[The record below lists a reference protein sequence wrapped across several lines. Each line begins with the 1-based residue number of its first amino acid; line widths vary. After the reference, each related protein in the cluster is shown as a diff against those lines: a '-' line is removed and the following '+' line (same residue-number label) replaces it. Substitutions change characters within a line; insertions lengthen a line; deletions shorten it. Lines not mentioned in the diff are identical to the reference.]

1 MNQLKY
7 RVLKE
12 TFGYDSFRPGQEQL
26 IDSILAGRDVLG
38 VMPTGAGKSICYQ
51 LPAILLSGVTL
62 VISPLI
68 SLMRDQVM
76 ALRQYGIS
84 AAYINSTLSA
94 QEYHMVMNDAAR
106 GRIRLLYAA
115 PERLEHPEFLAL
127 LQSLPLALLCVDEA
141 HCISQWGHDFRPSYL
156 RIASVIASLPRR
168 PVIAA
173 FTATATKR
181 VREDIVSALRLNHP
195 ERVVNSF
202 DRPNLFFEIR
212 HPKDKINALM
222 AFLRTQEGK
231 SGIVYCS
238 TRKNV
243 QSVTEELQAH
253 GFSAVRYHAGLPPAE
268 RRAAQ
273 NAFSCDEAPII
284 VATNAF
290 GMGINKSNV
299 SFVVHYNMPRDMES
313 YYQEAGR
320 AGRDGSPAHCLLL
333 YQASD
338 VSTHRFLIDQPPE
351 NEEIDPKLWLQLRAK
366 NHERLEQMVSY
377 CYTADCLR
385 GYVLRYFGES
395 APDFCGNCSSCAA
408 GSEQKDITIDAQK
421 ILSCV
426 YRMRQNYGESLVI
439 SVLRGAKAQ
448 RIFDL
453 HFEQL
458 STYGIMKEYSARE
471 LTTMIAYLKQQGY
484 LAATAGEYPVLRLTG
499 RSREILFEKKSL
511 SMRVRRK
518 EPEIVRFREAAQS
531 VDPGLFQK
539 LQALRAQIARRK
551 SVPAFVIFSNAT
563 LEDMCRRHPHSMEEM
578 REVSGIGSAKL
589 DAYGQQF
596 LEEIRKYEQQ

>member
-26 IDSILAGRDVLG
+26 IDSILSGRDVLG

-68 SLMRDQVM
+68 SLMRDQVV

-84 AAYINSTLSA
+84 AAYINSTLTM
-94 QEYHMVMNDAAR
+94 QEYHQTMNDAAR

-115 PERLEHPEFLAL
+115 PERLEHPDFLSL
-127 LQSLPLALLCVDEA
+127 LKSLPLALLCVDEA

-156 RIASVIASLPRR
+156 RISEIIASLPRR

-181 VREDIVSALRLNHP
+181 VREDIVSALCLNDP
-195 ERVVNSF
+195 VRVIGSF
-202 DRPNLFFEIR
+202 DRPNLFFEVR
-212 HPKDKINALM
+212 RTQDKLTALT

-231 SGIVYCS
+231 SGIIYCS

-243 QSVTEELQAH
+243 QTVTDELCQR
-253 GFSAVRYHAGLPPAE
+253 GFSAVRYHAGLPSEE
-268 RRAAQ
+268 RQQAQ
-273 NAFSCDEAPII
+273 NAFSCDEIPII

-333 YQASD
+333 YQPSD
-338 VSTHRFLIDQPPE
+338 VSTHKFLIDQPPE
-351 NEEIDPKLWLQLRAK
+351 NEDIDPQLLGRLRAK

-385 GYVLRYFGES
+385 GYILRYFGES
-395 APDFCGNCSSCAA
+395 ALDFCHNCGSCAA
-408 GSEQKDITIDAQK
+408 GSELKDITIEAQK

-426 YRMRQNYGESLVI
+426 YRMQQNYGESLVI
-439 SVLRGAKAQ
+439 SVLRGSKAQ
-448 RIFDL
+448 RISELGFDR
-453 HFEQL
+453 L
-458 STYGIMKEYSARE
+458 STYGIMKEYSAQQ
-471 LTTMIAYLKQQGY
+471 LTAMTAYLKSQGY
-484 LAATAGEYPVLRLTG
+484 LAATTGEYPVLRLTAK
-499 RSREILFEKKSL
+499 SREILFEKQHI
-511 SMRVRRK
+511 SMRVRK
-518 EPEIVRFREAAQS
+518 SEPEIVRFREAAQS
-531 VDPGLFQK
+531 SDPGLFRC

-563 LEDMCRRHPHSMEEM
+563 LEDMCRRRPHSLEEM
-578 REVSGIGSAKL
+578 CAVSGVGSTKL
-589 DAYGQQF
+589 DAYGQRF
-596 LEEIRKYEQQ
+596 LDEILKYEQK